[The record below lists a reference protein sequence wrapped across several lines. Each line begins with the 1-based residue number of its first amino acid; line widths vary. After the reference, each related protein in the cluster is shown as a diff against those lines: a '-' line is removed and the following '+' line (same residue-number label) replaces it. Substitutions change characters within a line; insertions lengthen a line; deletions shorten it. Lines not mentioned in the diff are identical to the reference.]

1 MNFNQKVS
9 NPMLVGTIELYKAE
23 NTPEHREMLEDEIV
37 KATFLSPIL
46 IDPEPEKNES
56 GGIIVKQGSKLQ
68 FPSLT
73 AQNGARFFMAFT
85 DRMELEKSGHK
96 EDYHEAALNFADYMV
111 MLFKNDPQNAYA
123 GFVINPYGGNIVL
136 PKDIVMALYMKQN
149 AKKGI

>member
-37 KATFLSPIL
+37 KGTYLSPIL
-46 IDPEPEKNES
+46 IDPKPEKNES

-68 FPSLT
+68 FPALT
-73 AQNGARFFMAFT
+73 APNGARFYMAFT
-85 DRMELEKSGHK
+85 DRMEFEKSGRK
-96 EDYHEAALNFADYMV
+96 EEYYEVALNFADYMA
-111 MLFKNDPQNAYA
+111 MLFKNDPQNAFA
-123 GFVINPYGGNIVL
+123 GFVINPFGGNIVL
-136 PKDIVMALYMKQN
+136 PKEIVMGLYMKQN